1 MSHFPAVVARAVVL
15 IRGGVLPVL
24 VSAVLEG
31 EGLACRRHERVA
43 LIVVVGVVRVGGCA
57 RPAAAKVLPSL
68 GLPIAEWAARS
79 RSGHGVVPLGLPVT
93 ASASHTAASAAIAG
107 VVSPARGGSSGHSQ
121 LLEEILHHRRAVNAL
136 RKELRV
142 ESKGNAGPSEFQV
155 HQADLRL
162 GWAPWALVL

>member
-1 MSHFPAVVARAVVL
+1 MSHFPAVVARAVGL

-68 GLPIAEWAARS
+68 GLPIAEWAART
-79 RSGHGVVPLGLPVT
+79 RPGHGIVPLGLPVT
-93 ASASHTAASAAIAG
+93 PSASHTAASAAIAG
-107 VVSPARGGSSGHSQ
+107 VVGPARGGSSGHSQ

-136 RKELRV
+136 RKEL
-142 ESKGNAGPSEFQV
+142 
-155 HQADLRL
+155 
-162 GWAPWALVL
+162 APHNDNDAHMGTSPT